1 MSKETRRERTKREF
15 IVASKQIIESDGISN
30 VSARKVGELS
40 GYSYA
45 TIYNYFKD
53 INTLLTYVSLD
64 YLQEAFKYTTQ
75 DDTSIKNPLD
85 KFIHYTKRYM
95 TYMTDNP
102 SIFHLIFVND
112 LGESIPDMED
122 EIQPSIS
129 QKLKETLLELNTNRF
144 KLSFDVTYEL
154 IAASIHSKILFFN
167 TKRGFYTRQEMFHQ
181 IEKEIREVANQWSKF
196 INTQLS

>member
-15 IVASKQIIESDGISN
+15 ITASKQIIESDGISN
-30 VSARKVGELS
+30 VSARRVGELS

-64 YLQEAFKYTTQ
+64 YLQEAYKYTVI
-75 DDTSIKNPLD
+75 DDERIKDPID
-85 KFIHYTKRYM
+85 KFIHYTKRYI

-122 EIQPSIS
+122 EIKPTIS

-154 IAASIHSKILFFN
+154 IASSIHAKILFFN
-167 TKRGFYTRQEMFHQ
+167 TKRGFFTKQELFYQ
-181 IEKEIREVANQWSKF
+181 IEKEIREVANQWSKYT
-196 INTQLS
+196 NTQ